1 MPANKWAL
9 LRYRII
15 DGKLNK
21 RFPEY
26 PTKEELRSVCED
38 ELYGTL
44 GEHISTSTI
53 EKDIAAMKYEQHL
66 GYYAPIEYCRT
77 NRGYYYT
84 DPNYTLADIPL
95 TESEIEALY
104 FAAGILAQF
113 KGLKI
118 VKQFEEAIDKIS
130 DVVSVSKAVGD
141 DIENNS
147 IIQFEKAPYF
157 KGSHLLTDLV
167 VAIKEKRVVSLL
179 HKRFGREAASEH
191 ILHPY
196 LVKEFRNRW
205 YVIGWSESA
214 GSVRTY
220 GLDRIE
226 SVQVVEG
233 SEFKEN
239 TEFDPEEFFKY
250 VYGISEPDGVPVE
263 IVLSFTAHQG
273 NYVLTKP
280 LHHTQKIVRQ
290 SESELVVSCNVVA
303 NFEFMEQILSFGEHA
318 IVLKPKELVDKIK
331 TIVVRM
337 SENYK

>member
-21 RFPEY
+21 RFPDY

-53 EKDIAAMKYEQHL
+53 EKDLAAMKYEQHL
-66 GYYAPIEYCRT
+66 GYYAPIEYCRI
-77 NRGYYYT
+77 NKGYYYT
-84 DPNYTLADIPL
+84 NPNYTLADIPL

-113 KGLKI
+113 KGLKV

-130 DVVSVSKAVGD
+130 DVVSISKAVGD
-141 DIENNS
+141 DLENNK

-167 VAIKEKRVVSLL
+167 VAIKEQRVVNMF
-179 HKRFGREAASEH
+179 HKGFGREEAFEH
-191 ILHPY
+191 TLHPY

-214 GSVRTY
+214 GSIRTY

-226 SVQVVEG
+226 SIAAVEG
-233 SEFKEN
+233 ATFKEN
-239 TEFDPEEFFKY
+239 TEFDPEEFFKF
-250 VYGISEPDGVPVE
+250 VYGISQPDGIPTE
-263 IVLSFTAHQG
+263 IMLSFTPLQG

-280 LHHTQKIVRQ
+280 LHHTQKIIKQ
-290 SESELVVSCNVVA
+290 TGDELIISCNVVP
-303 NFEFMEQILSFGEHA
+303 NFEFMEQILSFGNHVK
-318 IVLKPKELVDKIK
+318 VLRPKE
-331 TIVVRM
+331 IVEAVKGIIAKM
-337 SENYK
+337 SKQYQ

>member
-1 MPANKWAL
+1 
-9 LRYRII
+9 
-15 DGKLNK
+15 
-21 RFPEY
+21 
-26 PTKEELRSVCED
+26 
-38 ELYGTL
+38 
-44 GEHISTSTI
+44 
-53 EKDIAAMKYEQHL
+53 
-66 GYYAPIEYCRT
+66 
-77 NRGYYYT
+77 
-84 DPNYTLADIPL
+84 
-95 TESEIEALY
+95 
-104 FAAGILAQF
+104 
-113 KGLKI
+113 
-118 VKQFEEAIDKIS
+118 
-130 DVVSVSKAVGD
+130 
-141 DIENNS
+141 
-147 IIQFEKAPYF
+147 
-157 KGSHLLTDLV
+157 
-167 VAIKEKRVVSLL
+167 
-179 HKRFGREAASEH
+179 
-191 ILHPY
+191 

-318 IVLKPKELVDKIK
+318 TILKPKELVDKIK

-337 SENYK
+337 SKNYK